1 MHSFNLK
8 NYPAQALISRLG
20 LTGKKVLGRG
30 SFSAVFAHPDVLRD
44 TVLKITTDKAGY
56 AYLEEG
62 ARCYN
67 LNESS
72 YFPKVIDYFEELN
85 DELVES
91 GSEFRVIEME
101 RLSKGRVP
109 QLERRLLYAY
119 ASRTFNDLTPYPVSD
134 DEQDWVDRMERKH
147 EKLCKRME
155 EFATR
160 LATFCADYHF
170 RIDGLGGGNSMLRG
184 DQLVFNDPVFCKAAM
199 DAVQTKYREARTPRH
214 QFH

>member
-1 MHSFNLK
+1 MHSFNLTHS
-8 NYPAQALISRLG
+8 PAQELITRLG
-20 LTGKKVLGRG
+20 LRGKKVLGRG
-30 SFSAVFAHPDVLRD
+30 SFSAVFAHPDVFRD

-62 ARCYN
+62 ARCYH
-67 LNESS
+67 LNDSI
-72 YFPKVIDYFEELN
+72 YFPKVIDYLEDLN
-85 DELVES
+85 QEMIDS

-109 QLERRLLYAY
+109 QLERRLLHAY
-119 ASRTFNDLTPYPVSD
+119 AARNYDDLTPYPVSD
-134 DEQDWVDRMERKH
+134 EEQAWVDRMERKH

-199 DAVQTKYREARTPRH
+199 DAVQTKYREARAPRY